1 MRHMDS
7 RGRISL
13 TLIVTMAGTAAG
25 TVVLAFLLAITPQ
38 VNWAGEVHPGKLIY
52 DLHCARCHGPNG
64 LGDGP
69 QASHL
74 KITPPNFQ
82 SATFQSRS
90 DEQMLDSI
98 EFGEARTQMHAWRG
112 RLTEEELREVMAYV
126 RRLGSTP

>member
-1 MRHMDS
+1 MRHDDS

-13 TLIVTMAGTAAG
+13 ALIITVAATAAG

-38 VNWAGEVHPGKLIY
+38 LNWAGEVHPGKLHY

-69 QASHL
+69 QASHR
-74 KITPPNFQ
+74 KVAPPNFQ

-90 DEQMLDSI
+90 DEQMLNSM
-98 EFGEARTQMHAWRG
+98 EFGEAGSQMHAWRG
-112 RLTEEELREVMAYV
+112 RLTEQELREIMAYV
-126 RRLGSTP
+126 RQWGNTR